1 METEVNKEKRVRPDG
16 RGWVWDDHNKK
27 WFRVRKLTPREAF
40 RLMDVKESDID
51 KLMSK
56 NEKGEQYISNSQLY
70 KCAGNSIV
78 VSCMFHMFTNL
89 FYPEKAKQDD
99 QGEQLTLF

>member
-1 METEVNKEKRVRPDG
+1 MADNNKAKRPDG
-16 RGWVWDDHNKK
+16 KGWVYDEENGK

-51 KLMSK
+51 KMMSTTIDK
-56 NEKGEQYISNSQLY
+56 KGKEVQVVSNSQLY

-78 VSCMFHMFTNL
+78 VSCMYHL
-89 FYPEKAKQDD
+89 FKQIWFPEKQSSDE
-99 QGEQLTLF
+99 GTQLTLF